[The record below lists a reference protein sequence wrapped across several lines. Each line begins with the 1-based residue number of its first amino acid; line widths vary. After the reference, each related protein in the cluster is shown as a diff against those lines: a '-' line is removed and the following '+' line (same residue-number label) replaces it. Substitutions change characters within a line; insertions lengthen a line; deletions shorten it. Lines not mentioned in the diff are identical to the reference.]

1 MHEIEQLALIW
12 IGVFIAALLARKVR
26 LTPVL
31 LYLAIGAI
39 YVNLG
44 LLPKESGDFIRGFSD
59 IGIILIMFALGFE
72 ENTSTF
78 LKSIRR
84 SWGIALF
91 GAVAPFVAA
100 YAAIFA
106 FWPDHNV
113 AMLSGLA
120 MTATAVSLTL
130 VSLKS
135 ENLQKT
141 PAATGIMTSAVLD
154 DIGSLALV
162 AILVPI
168 ASGATAPTPDAI
180 LWTIA
185 KAVIFFGLVSILG
198 AWILPHELPG
208 QIISRAKFL
217 SGWGARNLF
226 VFDDGRHAV
235 LAALTI
241 ALLLGIAAHAFGFH
255 PAVGAYMAGL
265 VMRTDYFHLI
275 PDQSEAAYENVKKIV
290 DNVAFSWIG
299 PVFFV
304 SLGAK
309 IVFDLDLFVSVIPQT
324 ATLVAALL
332 IAQILSAALAAR
344 YTGDFPWPDSVMIG
358 FGMLGRAELAFV
370 VLDIAYIQTR
380 IISEDVFYTL
390 MVTAFC
396 LNVAVPVLIAWWK
409 PYYNGEKT
417 MGFLAPPR
425 SRPPAS

>member
-12 IGVFIAALLARKVR
+12 IGVFIAAILARKVR

-84 SWGIALF
+84 SWGIAMF

>member
-1 MHEIEQLALIW
+1 M
-12 IGVFIAALLARKVR
+12 R

-208 QIISRAKFL
+208 RIISRAKFL